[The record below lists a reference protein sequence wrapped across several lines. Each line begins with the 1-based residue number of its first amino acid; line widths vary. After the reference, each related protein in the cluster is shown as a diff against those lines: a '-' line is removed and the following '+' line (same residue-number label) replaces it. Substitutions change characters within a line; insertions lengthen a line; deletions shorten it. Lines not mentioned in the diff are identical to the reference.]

1 MSPASSP
8 AARGGAWRVAVL
20 VAAALA
26 ATAAAFAFP
35 PIAQDPAYHAF
46 ADRRRIWGVPNAL
59 NVLSN
64 LPFTVVGALGVSVV
78 WRRGSGPAWERA
90 ALLALFLGVG
100 LTGFG
105 SAWYHL
111 APTTMTLF
119 WDRLPMTLAF
129 MALLALTLG
138 ERVSERAGP
147 WLLPLCLAAGV
158 GSVAHWQLGE
168 RVGAGDLRLYALVQ
182 FFPMLALPLALA
194 LYPRRWIRG
203 ADLLVAVGWYALSK
217 VFEALDAPIFALGG
231 VVSGH
236 TLKHLAAAPAAAWLL
251 RVARSWR
258 DRPEA
263 PRAPL

>member
-1 MSPASSP
+1 
-8 AARGGAWRVAVL
+8 VL
-20 VAAALA
+20 VALAVAAA
-26 ATAAAFAFP
+26 AAAFAFP
-35 PIAQDPAYHAF
+35 PIAQDPAYHDF
-46 ADRRRIWGVPNAL
+46 ADRRRIWGVPNTL

-78 WRRGSGPAWERA
+78 FRRNGPAWQRA
-90 ALLALFLGVG
+90 ALLALFGGVG

-111 APTTMTLF
+111 APTTAMLF
-119 WDRLPMTLAF
+119 WDRLPMTIAF

-158 GSVAHWQLGE
+158 GSVTHWQLGE

-182 FFPMLALPLALA
+182 FFPMLAIPLALA

-217 VFEALDAPIFALGG
+217 SFEALDAPIFALGD

-236 TLKHLAAAPAAAWLL
+236 TLKHLAAAGAAAWLL
-251 RVARSWR
+251 RVASAWR
-258 DRPEA
+258 AA
-263 PRAPL
+263 PS

>member
-1 MSPASSP
+1 MRTS
-8 AARGGAWRVAVL
+8 AWRVALL
-20 VAAALA
+20 VAVSVVAAGVACAL
-26 ATAAAFAFP
+26 P
-35 PIAQDPAYHAF
+35 PVAQDPAYHDF

-64 LPFTVVGALGVSVV
+64 APFVIVGGLGL
-78 WRRGSGPAWERA
+78 RRVLRRTRGAAWERA
-90 ALLALFLGVG
+90 AFLILFGGVA
-100 LTGFG
+100 LTGAG

-111 APTTMTLF
+111 APTTATLF

-129 MALLALTLG
+129 MPLLALTLG
-138 ERVSERAGP
+138 ERLAPRAGP

-158 GSVAHWQLGE
+158 GSVVHWRLGE
-168 RVGAGDLRLYALVQ
+168 AAGAGDLRLYALVQ
-182 FFPMLALPLALA
+182 FFPMLAIPLALV
-194 LYPRRWIRG
+194 LFPRRWIRG

-236 TLKHLAAAPAAAWLL
+236 TLKHLAAAAAAAWLL
-251 RVARSWR
+251 RVARAWR

>member
-1 MSPASSP
+1 VSPASST
-8 AARGGAWRVAVL
+8 AARGGAWRVALLVAVA
-20 VAAALA
+20 VAAAA
-26 ATAAAFAFP
+26 AVFAFP

-46 ADRRRIWGVPNAL
+46 ADRRWIWGVPNAI

-78 WRRGSGPAWERA
+78 WRRGSGLVWEQLA
-90 ALLALFLGVG
+90 FLALFGGVG

-138 ERVSERAGP
+138 ERVSVRAGP

-158 GSVAHWQLGE
+158 GSVVHWQLGE
-168 RVGAGDLRLYALVQ
+168 RAGSGDLRLYALVQ
-182 FFPMLALPLALA
+182 FFPMLAIPLALA

-217 VFEALDAPIFALGG
+217 IFEALDAPIFALGG

-236 TLKHLAAAPAAAWLL
+236 TLKHLAAATAAAWLL
-251 RVARSWR
+251 RIASAWR
-258 DRPEA
+258 AA
-263 PRAPL
+263 PS